1 MANVSPRT
9 SQAFQDLP
17 NDGRE
22 LRIVSIG
29 GGTGLATLL
38 SGLKRYVKTS
48 SELEQYVNSKFRVG

>member
-22 LRIVSIG
+22 LRPLFPSVA
-29 GGTGLATLL
+29 GL
-38 SGLKRYVKTS
+38 V
-48 SELEQYVNSKFRVG
+48 